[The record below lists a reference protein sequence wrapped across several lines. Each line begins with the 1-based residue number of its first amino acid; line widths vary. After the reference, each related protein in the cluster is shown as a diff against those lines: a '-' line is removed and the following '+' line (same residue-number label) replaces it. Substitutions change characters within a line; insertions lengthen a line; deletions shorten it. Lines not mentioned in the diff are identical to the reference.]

1 MVIPILG
8 MMILVKLPISYLE
21 SSMKKKELFFILKA
35 KLYSRFHKYNDNEAE
50 FFHKELNASLP

>member
-35 KLYSRFHKYNDNEAE
+35 KLYSRWREEEGVKA
-50 FFHKELNASLP
+50 KEYYDILSAFLP